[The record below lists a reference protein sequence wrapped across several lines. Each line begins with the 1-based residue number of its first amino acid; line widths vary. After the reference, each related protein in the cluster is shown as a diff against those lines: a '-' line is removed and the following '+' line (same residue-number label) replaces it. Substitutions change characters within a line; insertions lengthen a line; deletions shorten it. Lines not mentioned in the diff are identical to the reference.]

1 MKLLELLTTE
11 GCHLCERAIPVLSA
25 GINPERFEV
34 DLVDIAYDDLL
45 LDRYGTRIP
54 VLREPTS
61 GAELE
66 WPFDQD
72 SLAHFISAL

>member
-11 GCHLCERAIPVLSA
+11 GCHLCELAIPILST
-25 GINPERFEV
+25 GIDPECFDV

-54 VLREPTS
+54 VLREPNS

-66 WPFDQD
+66 WPFDQN
-72 SLAHFISAL
+72 SLAQFISAL